1 MATKLPEVSNHPEML
16 PAPEPSPA
24 LPRRRRSLAWV
35 WLLVLGVGG
44 YFGYRYYAASQQ
56 QKQADNTKQARQA
69 GNRAVSVVMAPV
81 KSGDIPVFLRGLGT
95 VAPLNSASVKSRVD
109 GQLIAIHFTEG
120 QMVTG
125 PTYDRNE
132 AITKDGDLLA
142 EVDPRPFQVQLEQ
155 AQGQLARDQAQLN
168 DAKVNLARYQK
179 LWEEQVI
186 AKQQLDTQASSV
198 GQFEGS
204 IKADQAAIHNAE
216 LQITY
221 SKIRA
226 PISGRA
232 GLRLIDTGNVIHA
245 GDATGIVIIDQMQPI
260 SVLFTIP
267 ADSLPPVLKK
277 LQAHATLRVDAYDRD
292 DRNKIASGILLTV
305 DNQIDAST
313 GTSRLKATFDNKNFE
328 LFPNQFVNCR
338 LLLDTKR
345 NAVIVSAPALQ
356 RGPQGNFVYVVT
368 PDKTAVA
375 TNVTVG
381 ITEGDDVE
389 IVQGLKAG
397 DNVVVEGQDKLQDGS
412 KVDTRAGAP
421 AGQGGRGR
429 QGGPGRGTAPPAGP
443 TQPGEHKTGG
453 RRPQK

>member
-1 MATKLPEVSNHPEML
+1 MATKLPEVSNPPEVL
-16 PAPEPSPA
+16 PVPPDHLLAPP
-24 LPRRRRSLAWV
+24 PRRRRSFAWV
-35 WLLVLGVGG
+35 WLLILGVAG
-44 YFGYRYYAASQQ
+44 YFGYRFYVGSQQ
-56 QKQADNTKQARQA
+56 QKLADNTKQTKSAA
-69 GNRAVSVVMAPV
+69 NRAVSVVMAAV
-81 KSGDIPVFLRGLGT
+81 RSGDIPVFLRGLGT

-109 GQLIAIHFTEG
+109 GQLISIKFTEG

-125 PTYDRNE
+125 PTYDRNG
-132 AITKDGDLLA
+132 AIVKDGDLLA

-155 AQGQLARDQAQLN
+155 AQGQLSRDQAQLN

-277 LQAHATLRVDAYDRD
+277 LQAHAMLHVDAYDRLRD
-292 DRNKIASGILLTV
+292 PADRGQS
-305 DNQIDAST
+305 DR
-313 GTSRLKATFDNKNFE
+313 RLHRD
-328 LFPNQFVNCR
+328 
-338 LLLDTKR
+338 
-345 NAVIVSAPALQ
+345 
-356 RGPQGNFVYVVT
+356 
-368 PDKTAVA
+368 VA
-375 TNVTVG
+375 A
-381 ITEGDDVE
+381 EGDVRQQE
-389 IVQGLKAG
+389 
-397 DNVVVEGQDKLQDGS
+397 S
-412 KVDTRAGAP
+412 GAVSESI
-421 AGQGGRGR
+421 REL
-429 QGGPGRGTAPPAGP
+429 PPAAGY
-443 TQPGEHKTGG
+443 EA
-453 RRPQK
+453 